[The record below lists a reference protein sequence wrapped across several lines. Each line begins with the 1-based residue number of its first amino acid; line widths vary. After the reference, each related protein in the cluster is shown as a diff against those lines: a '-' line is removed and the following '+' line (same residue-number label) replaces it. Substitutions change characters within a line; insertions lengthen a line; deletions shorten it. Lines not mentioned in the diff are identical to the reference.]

1 MFNKSLFFQKS
12 EHNVRRF
19 NSTLR
24 WLLVSV
30 LIGIVVGLIS
40 GSFGYL
46 LQAVTAFRLSHA
58 YLLFGLPFGAMAIVA
73 MYHLILHEKDPGT
86 NLVISAIHSDD
97 RIPLRMAPLIYI
109 STILTH
115 LVGGSAGREGAA
127 LQLGGSI
134 GNAFGEYLGFR
145 EKEDR
150 NIMIMCG
157 MSAAFS
163 ALFGTPIAAAV
174 FSMEVVSVG
183 IMHYAALLPCAISS
197 LIARAIALYVF
208 GIASPS
214 YEILELP
221 AFDLNTGLIISG
233 FSILCG
239 LLSIFFCVSLHKTS
253 ALYQKLFANP
263 YLRAFVGGCAVLAL
277 SFAVGGIDNQ
287 TYNGT
292 GTSMI
297 TFCMAGDIS
306 SFAFLLKIL
315 FTALTLGCGY
325 KGGEI
330 VPTFFI
336 GASFGSMFGNLIG
349 FSPSLCAAVGM
360 GALFCG
366 VTNSP
371 ITSLLICFELF
382 GFEGTPFFLLAIGF
396 SYTVSG
402 YYSLYSSQKI
412 VYSKYKSN
420 FIDKS
425 AK

>member
-1 MFNKSLFFQKS
+1 
-12 EHNVRRF
+12 
-19 NSTLR
+19 
-24 WLLVSV
+24 
-30 LIGIVVGLIS
+30 
-40 GSFGYL
+40 
-46 LQAVTAFRLSHA
+46 
-58 YLLFGLPFGAMAIVA
+58 
-73 MYHLILHEKDPGT
+73 
-86 NLVISAIHSDD
+86 
-97 RIPLRMAPLIYI
+97 
-109 STILTH
+109 
-115 LVGGSAGREGAA
+115 
-127 LQLGGSI
+127 
-134 GNAFGEYLGFR
+134 
-145 EKEDR
+145 
-150 NIMIMCG
+150 
-157 MSAAFS
+157 
-163 ALFGTPIAAAV
+163 
-174 FSMEVVSVG
+174 MEVVSVG

-197 LIARAIALYVF
+197 LIARAIALYIF

-306 SFAFLLKIL
+306 SLAFLLKIL

>member
-1 MFNKSLFFQKS
+1 MFNKSIFFQKS
-12 EHNVRRF
+12 EHNIKRF
-19 NSTLR
+19 TSTTR
-24 WLLVSV
+24 WLMMSV
-30 LIGIVVGLIS
+30 FIGLVVGLIS

-46 LQAVTAFRLSHA
+46 LQRVTDFRLAHS
-58 YLLFGLPFGAMAIVA
+58 YLLYGLPLGAVVIVA
-73 MYHLILHEKDPGT
+73 MYHLVLHEKDPGT
-86 NLVISAIHSDD
+86 NLVISAIHSGD

-134 GNAFGEYLGFR
+134 GNAFGEYLGFH
-145 EKEDR
+145 EKDDR

-183 IMHYAALLPCAISS
+183 IMHYAALLPCAVSS
-197 LIARAIALYVF
+197 LIARAIAFHLF
-208 GIASPS
+208 GIASP
-214 YEILELP
+214 YYDILELP
-221 AFDLNTGLIISG
+221 AFDIKSALWISL
-233 FSILCG
+233 FSALCG
-239 LLSIFFCVSLHKTS
+239 LVSIFFCVTLHQTS
-253 ALYQKLFANP
+253 ALYQRFFKNP
-263 YLRAFVGGCAVLAL
+263 YLRAFVGGSLVLLL
-277 SFAVGGIDNQ
+277 SIGVGGIDMQ

-297 TFCMAGDIS
+297 SICMDGNIS
-306 SFAFLLKIL
+306 SLAFLLKIL

-336 GASFGSMFGNLIG
+336 GAAFGSMFGNLIG
-349 FSPSLCAAVGM
+349 FSPSLCAAIGM
-360 GALFCG
+360 GAMFCG

-420 FIDKS
+420 FIDKN

>member
-1 MFNKSLFFQKS
+1 MI
-12 EHNVRRF
+12 HVR
-19 NSTLR
+19 
-24 WLLVSV
+24 
-30 LIGIVVGLIS
+30 
-40 GSFGYL
+40 
-46 LQAVTAFRLSHA
+46 
-58 YLLFGLPFGAMAIVA
+58 
-73 MYHLILHEKDPGT
+73 HE
-86 NLVISAIHSDD
+86 
-97 RIPLRMAPLIYI
+97 
-109 STILTH
+109 
-115 LVGGSAGREGAA
+115 
-127 LQLGGSI
+127 
-134 GNAFGEYLGFR
+134 
-145 EKEDR
+145 
-150 NIMIMCG
+150 C
-157 MSAAFS
+157 AFS

-183 IMHYAALLPCAISS
+183 IMHYAACFLARSSS

-233 FSILCG
+233 FSHHLRIAEY
-239 LLSIFFCVSLHKTS
+239 FFCVSLHKTS
-253 ALYQKLFANP
+253 ALYQKLFAN
-263 YLRAFVGGCAVLAL
+263 LTWRAFVGGCAVLAL

-306 SFAFLLKIL
+306 SLAFLLKIL

-420 FIDKS
+420 FSDKS

>member
-40 GSFGYL
+40 GSFGDL

-150 NIMIMCG
+150 NIMRHEC
-157 MSAAFS
+157 
-163 ALFGTPIAAAV
+163 
-174 FSMEVVSVG
+174 
-183 IMHYAALLPCAISS
+183 C
-197 LIARAIALYVF
+197 
-208 GIASPS
+208 
-214 YEILELP
+214 
-221 AFDLNTGLIISG
+221 
-233 FSILCG
+233 
-239 LLSIFFCVSLHKTS
+239 
-253 ALYQKLFANP
+253 
-263 YLRAFVGGCAVLAL
+263 
-277 SFAVGGIDNQ
+277 
-287 TYNGT
+287 
-292 GTSMI
+292 
-297 TFCMAGDIS
+297 
-306 SFAFLLKIL
+306 
-315 FTALTLGCGY
+315 
-325 KGGEI
+325 
-330 VPTFFI
+330 
-336 GASFGSMFGNLIG
+336 
-349 FSPSLCAAVGM
+349 
-360 GALFCG
+360 LFCSFRNADRSRCLFHG
-366 VTNSP
+366 SRQCRNHALCCP
-371 ITSLLICFELF
+371 ASLRD
-382 GFEGTPFFLLAIGF
+382 LLAHCARHCPVCLWHCI
-396 SYTVSG
+396 TV
-402 YYSLYSSQKI
+402 L
-412 VYSKYKSN
+412 
-420 FIDKS
+420 
-425 AK
+425 

>member
-46 LQAVTAFRLSHA
+46 LQAVTDFRLSHA

-163 ALFGTPIAAAV
+163 ALSAEHGTQVQFKFIQ
-174 FSMEVVSVG
+174 
-183 IMHYAALLPCAISS
+183 
-197 LIARAIALYVF
+197 
-208 GIASPS
+208 
-214 YEILELP
+214 
-221 AFDLNTGLIISG
+221 
-233 FSILCG
+233 ILC
-239 LLSIFFCVSLHKTS
+239 SCQSHH
-253 ALYQKLFANP
+253 A
-263 YLRAFVGGCAVLAL
+263 
-277 SFAVGGIDNQ
+277 GIVR
-287 TYNGT
+287 TWRK
-292 GTSMI
+292 
-297 TFCMAGDIS
+297 F
-306 SFAFLLKIL
+306 
-315 FTALTLGCGY
+315 
-325 KGGEI
+325 GEI
-330 VPTFFI
+330 DSVFM
-336 GASFGSMFGNLIG
+336 A
-349 FSPSLCAAVGM
+349 
-360 GALFCG
+360 
-366 VTNSP
+366 
-371 ITSLLICFELF
+371 
-382 GFEGTPFFLLAIGF
+382 
-396 SYTVSG
+396 
-402 YYSLYSSQKI
+402 
-412 VYSKYKSN
+412 
-420 FIDKS
+420 
-425 AK
+425 